1 MVSMVFPQEF
11 GVFPQRAAERENLA
25 AMGEPARRPKMTP
38 YDRASQRELVRMS
51 VEYELHPDVYR
62 NRRIPA

>member
-1 MVSMVFPQEF
+1 MVFPQDF
-11 GVFPQRAAERENLA
+11 GGLTPSPRAGERESLA
-25 AMGEPARRPKMTP
+25 ALGEPTRRPKMTP

-62 NRRIPA
+62 NRRISA

>member
-1 MVSMVFPQEF
+1 MVSMVFPQDF
-11 GVFPQRAAERENLA
+11 GGLPPRATDMENLA
-25 AMGEPARRPKMTP
+25 AMGEPTRRPKMTP

-62 NRRIPA
+62 NRRISA